1 MSQKMGKEVD
11 RDNYGTCIDLMSSC
25 LFFRFQ
31 ELDLSTEAFFYFE
44 SVKEQEWSMAVE
56 RGLHSKAKYKKV
68 SCI

>member
-1 MSQKMGKEVD
+1 MSQKMGQEVV
-11 RDNYGTCIDLMSSC
+11 RDNYGMCVDFTSSC
-25 LFFRFQ
+25 FLRFQ

-44 SVKEQEWSMAVE
+44 SVKEQEWSLAVE